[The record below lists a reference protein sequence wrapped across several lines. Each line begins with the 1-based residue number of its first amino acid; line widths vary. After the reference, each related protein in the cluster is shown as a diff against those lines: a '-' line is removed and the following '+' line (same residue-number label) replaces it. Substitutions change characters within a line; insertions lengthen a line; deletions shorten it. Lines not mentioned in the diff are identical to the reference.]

1 MDMKLSS
8 SLFILLSFYPFLVS
22 CEDHVEKAE
31 FSYVEGS
38 SNGPKYWGR
47 VRPEWVACSNG
58 TTQSP
63 IDIIHANAIYDPRLK
78 SLKARYEPAHA
89 TLANSGHDIG
99 LEWEK
104 GSAGAIHIN
113 GTQFLLEE
121 FHWHSPSEH
130 TLDGYRYELEMHMVH
145 RSADGRIAVV
155 AMIYKVGL
163 QDHFLL
169 KVMDEID
176 DINDEKGSEEKV
188 GLVNPDHAIDLE
200 RESYYRY
207 FGSLTTPSCDEG
219 VTWTVIKEVKTV
231 SKAQLGMLRAAVE
244 EEFEKNARPI
254 QPLNQRQ
261 VYLFKNES

>member
-1 MDMKLSS
+1 MKLSS
-8 SLFILLSFYPFLVS
+8 SLFILLFFYPFLVS

-31 FSYVEGS
+31 FFIHSTLFYPNPYPIYNFSWIFIEFLCF
-38 SNGPKYWGR
+38 
-47 VRPEWVACSNG
+47 ACR
-58 TTQSP
+58 QQ
-63 IDIIHANAIYDPRLK
+63 
-78 SLKARYEPAHA
+78 
-89 TLANSGHDIG
+89 

-155 AMIYKVGL
+155 AVIYKVGL